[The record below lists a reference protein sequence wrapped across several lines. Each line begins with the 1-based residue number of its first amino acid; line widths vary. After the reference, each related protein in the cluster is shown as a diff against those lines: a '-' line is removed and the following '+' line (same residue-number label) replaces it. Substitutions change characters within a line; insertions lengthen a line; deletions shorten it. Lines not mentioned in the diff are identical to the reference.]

1 MHAGVVVPD
10 VFISYSRRDGEFV
23 HSLVADL
30 EARGK
35 SVWIDT
41 EGIAGGEVFPD
52 AIRSA
57 IEGTDAFVFVISP
70 DSVASRYC
78 ESEVE
83 YALELHKRL
92 VPVLREPVADEVLPE
107 AIRVRNWVS
116 FTPDV
121 EEGAAERLIAAID
134 TDLEHTHAHT
144 HWLVKALDW
153 ESQQRDH
160 SLLLRGSELAA
171 ADAWLSGVEDEAE
184 PAPTALQREY
194 VYASRAASTR
204 RQRLLVIGSLVAV
217 VVALALA
224 GFALVSRNQAQT
236 EATQATSRAW
246 AAESIAQLPVDAE
259 RSILLGMAAVRESPT
274 PQAVFALQRALDVS
288 PLRVRLPKVGP
299 QAENWGAGV
308 SYSPDGGRIAEG
320 SKDGSVRIF
329 DAATGAVLRRIS
341 IGSPVPIVQY
351 SPDGKRLAIAGTKGV
366 WLVDPAT
373 GRTIR
378 ATVTAANFAENL
390 AFSPDGST
398 LYFTNTSYASGVAL
412 SSLYRWSLHTGHV
425 RRLARGAIAGVG
437 AGGGGV
443 GGYYLVQ
450 VTPDGRRLI
459 VGGIPG
465 VALVDSGSGRV
476 IARTLGIPFVWDMRL
491 SPGGQRIAVSG
502 SPTWPAAIGSG
513 HIALLD
519 AHTLRRVGTIGP
531 ALDADAYT
539 ALAFSPD
546 GGRLAYGTNTGTAG
560 VYDLRSGNL
569 LISFP
574 GHTTNIFQLTFS
586 PDGKRV
592 VTAAGDG
599 RAYVWRAAGNQ
610 RRSLQTGG
618 VNESADGLLPT
629 DLAFADGGI
638 VARYQPSE
646 SAAAA
651 QVARRWS
658 INGGVGP
665 PLRFGP
671 PGPSYVR
678 MSASGRFAMA
688 ATYTPYG
695 FIRRFDIWDIHR
707 GRIVGTARFP
717 GLGIGCCPVLSGDGK
732 MIAYLQSPNGTLP
745 PQRLQLVNDG
755 TGARTRL
762 GTSSCV
768 WTNIAFSRDGRRVAS
783 SDICGHVGVWDTRTG
798 RPIGRRLRFI
808 SFVNLGP
815 IAFSPDGRVLAVAN
829 SGNLGEVSLIDISTG
844 RTFAVLTGDTKGIQ
858 SVAFSPDGRL
868 VATADL
874 DGTARIWDAR
884 TGGELRIL
892 DDPAPLDN
900 VAFSPDGRLVATM
913 DFTGVINVWDA
924 CRDCENAAALL
935 TNAQNRIT
943 RQLTPAERR
952 TFLG

>member
-1 MHAGVVVPD
+1 VPD
-10 VFISYSRRDGEFV
+10 VFISYSRRDGGFV
-23 HSLVADL
+23 HGLVDDL

-35 SVWIDT
+35 SVWIDI
-41 EGIAGGEVFPD
+41 EGIAGGEVFPE

-57 IEGTDAFVFVISP
+57 IEQSDAFVFVISP

-92 VPVLREPVADEVLPE
+92 VPVLREPVADEELPE
-107 AIRVRNWVS
+107 AIRVRNWVV

-121 EEGAAERLIAAID
+121 DDGAADRLIAAID
-134 TDLEHTHAHT
+134 TDLGHVHAHT

-153 ESQQRDH
+153 EGQQRDR

-171 ADAWLSGVEDEAE
+171 ADAWLSGVGDGAE

-204 RQRLLVIGSLVAV
+204 RQRLLVVGSLVAV

-224 GFALVSRNQAQT
+224 GFALLSRNQARS
-236 EATQATSRAW
+236 EAVQATSRAW
-246 AAESIAQLPVDAE
+246 AAESIAQLPIDAE

-308 SYSPDGGRIAEG
+308 SYSPDAGQIAEG

-329 DAATGAVLRRIS
+329 DAATGALARRIP

-351 SPDGKRLAIAGTKGV
+351 SPDGQRLAIAGTKGV

-373 GRTIR
+373 GRTVR
-378 ATVTAANFAENL
+378 ATVTPANFAENL

-398 LYFTNTSYASGVAL
+398 LYFTNTSYATGVAV
-412 SSLYRWSLHTGHV
+412 SNLYRWSLRTGHV
-425 RRLARGAIAGVG
+425 RRLTRGTIAGVG
-437 AGGGGV
+437 SGGGGI

-459 VGGIPG
+459 VGGVPG
-465 VALVDSGSGRV
+465 VAVVDSDSGRV
-476 IARTLGIPFVWDMRL
+476 IARTLSIPFVWDMRL
-491 SPGGQRIAVSG
+491 SPDGTRIAVSD

-513 HIALLD
+513 QIALLD
-519 AHTLRRVGTIGP
+519 ARTLRRVGTVGP

-569 LISFP
+569 LINFP
-574 GHTTNIFQLTFS
+574 GHTTNIFQLAFS
-586 PDGKRV
+586 PDGQRV

-610 RRSLQTGG
+610 RRSIQTGG

-638 VARYQPSE
+638 VARYQPGTS
-646 SAAAA
+646 SAAA
-651 QVARRWS
+651 QVVRRWS
-658 INGGVGP
+658 VAGVVRP

-678 MSASGRFAMA
+678 LSGSGRFAMA
-688 ATYTPYG
+688 ATYTQYG
-695 FIRRFDIWDIHR
+695 FIRRFDVWDVHR
-707 GRIVGTARFP
+707 RRIVGTARFP
-717 GLGIGCCPVLSGDGK
+717 GLGIGCCPVLSGDGS
-732 MIAYLQSPNGTLP
+732 MIAYLQSPNLSGGP
-745 PQRLQLVNDG
+745 PQYLRLVNDA

-762 GTSSCV
+762 GASSCV
-768 WTNIAFSRDGRRVAS
+768 WTNIAFSDDGRRVAS

-798 RPIGRRLRFI
+798 RPVGRRLSFI

-815 IAFSPDGRVLAVAN
+815 VAFSPDGRVLAVAN
-829 SGNLGEVSLIDISTG
+829 SGNLGEVSLLDISTG
-844 RTFAVLTGDTKGIQ
+844 HTFAVLTGDTKGIQ
-858 SVAFSPDGRL
+858 SIAFSPDGHL

-884 TGGELRIL
+884 TGGELRVL

-913 DFTGVINVWDA
+913 DFTGVINLWDA
-924 CRDCENAAALL
+924 CSDCENPGALM
-935 TNAQNRIT
+935 AHANRRVT